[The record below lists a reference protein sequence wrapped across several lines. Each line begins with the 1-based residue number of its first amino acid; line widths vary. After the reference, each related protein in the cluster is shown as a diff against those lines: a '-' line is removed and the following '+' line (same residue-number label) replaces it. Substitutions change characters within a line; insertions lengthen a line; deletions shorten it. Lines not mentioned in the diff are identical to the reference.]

1 MDAGKDVL
9 TIGELA
15 ERAGVSTATLRFY
28 EDEGLIVST
37 RTAGNQ
43 RRYRRSM
50 LRRVAMV
57 RAGRT
62 VGMPLAQ
69 ITDALA
75 RLPVDRAPTKRQ
87 WETVSRRWSA
97 DLDARIAELIT
108 LRERLTGCIG
118 CGCLSLRSCGLF
130 NAGDHAATAGTGARY
145 LLGDDPPASDGNVS
159 E

>member
-1 MDAGKDVL
+1 MALGKDML

-15 ERAGVSTATLRFY
+15 KRAGVSTATLRFY

-43 RRYRRSM
+43 RRYARSM
-50 LRRVAMV
+50 LRRVAVV

-62 VGMPLAQ
+62 VGMPLAH
-69 ITDALA
+69 IREGLA
-75 RLPVDRAPTKRQ
+75 RLPGDRAPTKRQ
-87 WETVSRRWSA
+87 WESVSRRWSS
-97 DLDARIAELIT
+97 DLDARINELVV

-130 NAGDHAATAGTGARY
+130 NAGDHAATTGSGARY
-145 LLGDDPPASDGNVS
+145 LLGDDPPAVD